1 MRAEVAD
8 MEGPKVETIFFCQCS
23 VPLSQQRFATSNHN
37 HRLAKRDEGRRTT
50 HQPSSQFKF
59 PTPGT
64 VPFGWQN
71 KKRRRRNGQ
80 HQPLQKENTPQQTKL
95 WIFLPSQKVVAAHE
109 Q

>member
-8 MEGPKVETIFFCQCS
+8 MEGPKVETNFFASC
-23 VPLSQQRFATSNHN
+23 ASNNTHN
-37 HRLAKRDEGRRTT
+37 HTDEGRRTT

-71 KKRRRRNGQ
+71 KKRRRKNGQ

>member
-8 MEGPKVETIFFCQCS
+8 MEGPKVETNFFASCAS
-23 VPLSQQRFATSNHN
+23 NTATTAT
-37 HRLAKRDEGRRTT
+37 LITTDEGRRTT